1 MATADSPDAASQ
13 QHVPVTSVPS
23 TPSRFPL
30 GRIPPCRLG
39 VAHDLNARNWGQR
52 REWRAL
58 VLAHLIH
65 NVNVPLSMLT
75 AKKGT
80 EPTGAVVGGAIAMST
95 QPHLH
100 IAVGERVA
108 MCAARAGP
116 SRGVSIQCTLAAPGG
131 KALLV
136 AEVQMVLLPVCAAK
150 KAAPAFDA
158 AKLSSLFAALM
169 VSTQSVPHVYE
180 IAALV
185 LRAVRCLTRL
195 TPRFPKTRLPRAHL
209 TSIVQTAKERIP
221 LCARPTTKLDPP
233 RRRTLPA
240 PRLLTRRSGP
250 MGDPRG
256 IAARCLAW
264 QVSAAHDGLRASGFA
279 YVEQPCVFDQL
290 LRRATQGG

>member
-1 MATADSPDAASQ
+1 M
-13 QHVPVTSVPS
+13 
-23 TPSRFPL
+23 
-30 GRIPPCRLG
+30 
-39 VAHDLNARNWGQR
+39 
-52 REWRAL
+52 
-58 VLAHLIH
+58 AHLIH
-65 NVNVPLSMLT
+65 NVSVPLSMLT
-75 AKKGT
+75 AKEGT
-80 EPTGAVVGGAIAMST
+80 EPTCAVVGGAIAMST
-95 QPHLH
+95 QPHLQ
-100 IAVGERVA
+100 IAVCERGA
-108 MCAARAGP
+108 MRAARAGP
-116 SRGVSIQCTLAAPGG
+116 SRRVSVQCTLAAPGG

-150 KAAPAFDA
+150 KAALAFGT

-180 IAALV
+180 IPAFV
-185 LRAVRCLTRL
+185 LRAVRCLPRL
-195 TPRFPKTRLPRAHL
+195 TPRLPETRLPRAHL

-221 LCARPTTKLDPP
+221 LRARPTTKLDPP
-233 RRRTLPA
+233 RRTLPA
-240 PRLLTRRSGP
+240 PRLLARRSSS